1 MSTGEGPA
9 AAAETYAA
17 LAQQCGQRAR
27 EALRPL
33 IESLQVSEGKA
44 LSQGYIKALS
54 SGSFKALLRL

>member
-1 MSTGEGPA
+1 VSTGEGPA

-33 IESLQVSEGKA
+33 IESLQVSK
-44 LSQGYIKALS
+44 
-54 SGSFKALLRL
+54 GSLKALLRLLGLL

>member
-1 MSTGEGPA
+1 MSTGEVPA

-33 IESLQVSEGKA
+33 IESLQVS
-44 LSQGYIKALS
+44 
-54 SGSFKALLRL
+54 GSYFKALKARLKLV